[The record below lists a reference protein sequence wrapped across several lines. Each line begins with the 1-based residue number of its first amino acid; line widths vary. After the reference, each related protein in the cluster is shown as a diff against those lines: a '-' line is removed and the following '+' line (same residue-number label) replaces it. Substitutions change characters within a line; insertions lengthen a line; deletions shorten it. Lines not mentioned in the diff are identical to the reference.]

1 MKRLLHSCVAV
12 MLMLYSMQALAQDR
26 TVTGRV
32 TSTEDGTPIPGVNVL
47 LKGTSNGT
55 STDADGN
62 YSLTVPASG
71 GSLIFSFIGL
81 QTEEIVIGDRSIVD
95 ISLALDAT
103 QLSEVIV
110 VGYGT
115 QSKRDISGSIASVS
129 GEDIAVMPV
138 QSFDQALQGRA
149 AGVNVMTPNGVLNNP
164 PVIRIRGVNS
174 ITLSSFPLV
183 VIDGI
188 PTFSGDQ
195 SGNSAANNALSSIN
209 PADIESIEILKDASA
224 AAIYGS
230 RASAGVILVTTKRG
244 KAGKGGVTW
253 DSWVGFTEPFK
264 LVDLLDANQY
274 LEIKNEGAA
283 NAGLAPQFFINQDAN
298 GRDINTDWY
307 DHVYQTGM
315 STSNNLSFSGGT
327 NSTNFYISIGRT
339 DQEGMVQGNT
349 FERTNARLNMDTKV
363 NDWIKLGTNVAYTNS
378 LNGAPNTG
386 SVPGQ
391 AFNTAGIAR
400 LAFVT
405 APIVGPY
412 NNDGSYNIASNNQIG
427 RINNLQQTGFYNP
440 VFLLKEN
447 RVTSET
453 DQIQASIYANWEP
466 IKGLNL
472 RTTYGIDK
480 LTVEDVLFY
489 SGQHGDGFG
498 NNGTASNT
506 MRNVD
511 RWNWQ
516 NTIQYDVL
524 LADKHNISALV
535 GGEQQYTETLGWG
548 ATRTVLSDPFFET
561 FQGGYTTINPAGL
574 SQGENYLVSYFGR
587 LNYDFSKKY
596 FATLNVR
603 RDGYSAFAEGKK
615 YGLFYGG
622 AVGYTISEEEFFK
635 NSGIANTLSFLKVKA
650 SYGSVGNTQGIGNYA
665 SLQLYGSGLYAAD
678 PTLFYSQ
685 AGNTDLQWETS
696 TKTDIGLNFGL
707 LQDRI
712 QGEVTYYKNLIEDMI
727 LGVPQSPSK
736 GIPGNTIDQ
745 NIGSMENKGIEISVT
760 ATAIRKGDFTWTI
773 SANLTTL
780 KNEVLT
786 LAGSDIRTATS
797 GLETANITRVGES
810 IGSLE
815 VVKTVG
821 INQANGQ
828 RMFEKRDGT
837 IVQYDHSAAA
847 ANRWTV
853 VADGTV
859 TTAPST
865 ANDGFLVGPTLPTYF
880 GGFDNTFK
888 YKNIDLGIFF
898 QFSGGNYVY
907 NGTKAGLRDQRFW
920 NNHTDVLDRWTPENP
935 DGSIPRIVF
944 GDNVSNGSAFPIYEN
959 VEKGDFI
966 RARNIMLGYTFN
978 KALLDKIHVQKLRV
992 YAQVQNAFLITKY
1005 EGFDP
1010 EVSTNGNSTTG
1021 IGVDRNSVGQA
1032 RTFTFGLSLGL

>member
-1 MKRLLHSCVAV
+1 
-12 MLMLYSMQALAQDR
+12 MLYSVQAFAQDR

-55 STDADGN
+55 STDAEGN

-81 QTEEIVIGDRSIVD
+81 QTEEIVIGDRSTVD

-129 GEDIAVMPV
+129 GEDIAAMPV

-195 SGNSAANNALSSIN
+195 SGNSAANNALASIN

-244 KAGKGGVTW
+244 KAGKGTVTW

-264 LVDLLDANQY
+264 LVDLLDAYQY

-327 NSTNFYISIGRT
+327 NSTTFYISVGRT
-339 DQEGMVQGNT
+339 DQEGMIQGNT

-363 NDWIKLGTNVAYTNS
+363 NDWIKVGTIVSYTNS
-378 LNGAPNTG
+378 INGAPNTG

-391 AFNTAGIAR
+391 AFGTAGIAR

-405 APIVGPY
+405 APIVAPY
-412 NNDGSYNIASNNQIG
+412 NNDGSFNYASNNQIG
-427 RINNLQQTGFYNP
+427 RLNNLQQTGFYNP
-440 VFLLKEN
+440 VFLLKNN
-447 RVTSET
+447 RMTSET

-480 LTVEDVLFY
+480 LGVEDVLFY
-489 SGQHGDGFG
+489 SGLHGDGFG

-603 RDGYSAFAEGKK
+603 RDGYSAFAKGKK

-635 NSGIANTLSFLKVKA
+635 NSGIANTLNFLKVKA
-650 SYGSVGNTQGIGNYA
+650 SYGSVGNTQGIGNYS

-685 AGNTDLQWETS
+685 AGNTELQWETS

-707 LQDRI
+707 FQDRI

-745 NIGSMENKGIEISVT
+745 NIGSMENKGIEISLT

-821 INQANGQ
+821 INEANGQ

-837 IVQYDHSAAA
+837 IVQYDHAAAA

-853 VADGTV
+853 VADGSL

-865 ANDGFLVGPTLPTYF
+865 ANDGFVVGPTLPTYF

-935 DGSIPRIVF
+935 TGSIPRIVF